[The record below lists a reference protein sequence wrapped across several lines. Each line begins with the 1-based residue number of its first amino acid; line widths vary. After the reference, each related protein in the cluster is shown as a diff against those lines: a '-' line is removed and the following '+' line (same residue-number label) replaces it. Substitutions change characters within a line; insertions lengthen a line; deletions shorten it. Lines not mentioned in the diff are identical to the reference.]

1 MKKLNRS
8 EKAKLIERIKTAVI
22 CVLFVCSLYFGYHVI
37 SIYRD
42 QTINSDSWW
51 GTNSS
56 TVAEG
61 DILKDETASRILQKL
76 SAPQMIAVGFDDG
89 RWVKNAADGDFD
101 TLAGEIDLLILD
113 AYSRGA
119 ESTRKVGENEWIQ
132 ILSADSVYAQYSYN
146 RSPVYEHVLFDGKNQ
161 EIKNNIGVYNS
172 VAVLED
178 NIFFKCLKTGNV
190 VQVNLS
196 RPINLEGVQKSGS
209 KGGFACELDLGHSTD
224 GKSVNR
230 DVLLVTDPIQTRE
243 LGISVPRVYT
253 AGLNYTRIT
262 EFTSGIINIFG
273 YNPNTIRQYVGD
285 DGSLIFVGETGTLSM
300 SPGGILGYKALGKT
314 EGINLSSS
322 QNGQKGAVIY
332 NLYGIVEKILAKS
345 GLDAENRNFDL
356 ILTQL
361 PSSIDVDTTLT
372 YRMDY
377 CVDGIRVEHGDGAG
391 VYALVENG
399 ILTDFRMNIKDIDL
413 TDSQNEME
421 SVFAALDKTTVIRK
435 VTAVT
440 PLYKMND
447 RGAYATWSIKGE
459 N

>member
-8 EKAKLIERIKTAVI
+8 EKAKLVERVKTAVI
-22 CVLFVCSLYFGYHVI
+22 CVLFVCSLYFGYHI
-37 SIYRD
+37 IGLYRD

-51 GTNSS
+51 GAQSS
-56 TVAEG
+56 AVAEG
-61 DILKDETASRILQKL
+61 DVLKDETAPQILQKL
-76 SAPQMIAVGFDDG
+76 SAPQMIAVKFDDG
-89 RWVKNAADGDFD
+89 RWVKNVTNSDFD

-132 ILSADSVYAQYSYN
+132 ILGENSVYAQYSYN

-196 RPINLEGVQKSGS
+196 RPINLEGVEKSGS
-209 KGGFACELDLGHSTD
+209 EGKFAFELDLNEPD
-224 GKSVNR
+224 GSAVVNR
-230 DVLLVTDPIQTRE
+230 DVLLPINPIQPRE

-253 AGLNYTRIT
+253 AGLNYTRVT

-332 NLYGIVEKILAKS
+332 NLYGIVERILAKS

-377 CVDGIRVEHGDGAG
+377 FVDGIRVEHSDGAG

-399 ILTDFRMNIKDIDL
+399 ILTDFRINIKDIDL

-421 SVFAALDKTTVIRK
+421 SVFAALEKTTTIQK

-440 PLYKMND
+440 PLYKMDD
-447 RGAYATWSIKGE
+447 RGAYAVWSVKGE